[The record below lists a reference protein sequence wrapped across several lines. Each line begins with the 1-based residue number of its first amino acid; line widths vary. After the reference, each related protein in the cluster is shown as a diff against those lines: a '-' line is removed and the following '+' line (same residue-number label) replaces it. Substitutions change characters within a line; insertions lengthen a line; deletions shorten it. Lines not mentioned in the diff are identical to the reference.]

1 MPTIYVSRNGNS
13 KSLKLRD
20 SEGHNPGNDNLTT
33 TVNPSDTVLWV
44 LDPNANPPAQPG
56 YSPIASIVSIVKADS
71 TQPQYANS
79 VPVLTADP
87 TQVNGVWTGNVIS
100 PSVGKG
106 KFENYTIGFTVPGDS
121 TVYYDDPKL
130 QMDS

>member
-13 KSLKLRD
+13 TNLKLRD

-33 TVNPSDTVLWV
+33 GVNPTDTVTWV
-44 LDPNANPPAQPG
+44 LDPNASN
-56 YSPIASIVSIVKADS
+56 PIASIQSITKADN
-71 TQPQYANS
+71 TQPRYANS
-79 VPVLTADP
+79 VEVLTANP
-87 TQVNGVWTGNVIS
+87 TNINGVWTGYVKS
-100 PSVGKG
+100 PSVGVG
-106 KFENYTIGFTVPGDS
+106 KFENYTIGFTLPNDN